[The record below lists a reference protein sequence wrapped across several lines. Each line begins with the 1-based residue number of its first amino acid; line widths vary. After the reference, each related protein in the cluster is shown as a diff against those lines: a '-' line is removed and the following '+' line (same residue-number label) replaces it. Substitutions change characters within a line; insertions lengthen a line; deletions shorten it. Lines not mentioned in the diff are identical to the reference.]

1 MEVRMRPDQFVLL
14 LQGQNASVVSQRM
27 DNDSGVLA
35 RLDNLVEIADRAVAD
50 RIGQWSIVPDCAI
63 GVEQETADE
72 VGGGHVLVAGD
83 GDQRFFQAPGHEFD
97 ETGLAA
103 AGRAF
108 QHHRHARLMGRLE
121 QRDLG
126 ANRLVIGLLANAIVV
141 QIGHKLTRFLEKK
154 WPRPKPDP
162 EDVRVLT
169 ELATTKGPEH
179 SLRTTMLRTAARYSQ
194 GGSDS
199 PGQPILSGGPG

>member
-1 MEVRMRPDQFVLL
+1 MEVRMRTDQFVLL
-14 LQGQNASVVSQRM
+14 LQWQDTSVVRQRM

-35 RLDNLVEIADRAVAD
+35 RLDNLIEIADRAVAN

-63 GVEQETADE
+63 GIEQEAADE

-83 GDQRFFQAPGHEFD
+83 GDQRLFQAPGHEFD

-108 QHHRHARLMGRLE
+108 QHHRHAHLMGRLE

-141 QIGHKLTRFLEKK
+141 QIGHKLTRFLKK
-154 WPRPKPDP
+154 MPRPKPDLENAGFSWNWLP
-162 EDVRVLT
+162 PGSGASSE
-169 ELATTKGPEH
+169 
-179 SLRTTMLRTAARYSQ
+179 TTMLRTTLPKPR
-194 GGSDS
+194 
-199 PGQPILSGGPG
+199 